1 MIHRFQ
7 RKTHSLHQTASG
19 MSFEIDIWEYSPH
32 GATRCIYLQ
41 GGLHGVELTGIP
53 VLMRFM
59 KELEESQYP
68 ERIIC
73 VPWSNPMGL
82 DSQIMG
88 QQTGY
93 NNLHTNQQNC
103 WNWNRI
109 THLKDE
115 GSLEGRWISTLL
127 ELSEE
132 ADTVLDLHTAG
143 YETIPHVYVHHSQK
157 ELALDLGI
165 PHLLAWDK
173 PSSSFSDTCFQRGQ
187 KALTFELSS
196 SRTIIESS
204 ITFGLEVLRCFF
216 GFSKSINK
224 TQVWNQETQML
235 KWYSPESGVICWHKN
250 SGDMVSQKDPILT
263 MFSRQGEKVFQSPYD
278 GILLLKNPIHAP
290 HQYQELAKFLVP

>member
-7 RKTHSLHQTASG
+7 KKPHLLHQTASG
-19 MSFEIDIWEYSPH
+19 MPFEIDVWEYSPP
-32 GATRCIYLQ
+32 GAKRITYLQ

-59 KELEESQYP
+59 KELEEHQP
-68 ERIIC
+68 NERILC

-115 GSLEGRWISTLL
+115 GSLEGHWISTLL
-127 ELSEE
+127 ELSAE
-132 ADTVLDLHTAG
+132 AEVVLDLHTAG
-143 YETIPHVYVHHSQK
+143 YETVPHVYVHRSQK
-157 ELALDLGI
+157 ELALNLGI
-165 PHLLAWDK
+165 PHLLAWEK
-173 PSSSFSDTCFQRGQ
+173 PSASFSDTCFKRGQ
-187 KALTFELSS
+187 KALTFEISS
-196 SRTIIESS
+196 SRILSEASISS
-204 ITFGLEVLRCFF
+204 GLEFLRCFF
-216 GFSKSINK
+216 GFSESMNQTRI
-224 TQVWNQETQML
+224 WNQETQMR
-235 KWYSPESGVICWHKN
+235 KWYSPEGGVICWHRKA
-250 SGDMVSQKDPILT
+250 GDSVFKSEPILT
-263 MFSRQGEKVFQSPYD
+263 FFTRHGEMTLHAPYD
-278 GILLLKNPIHAP
+278 GVLLLKNPIHAP

>member
-7 RKTHSLHQTASG
+7 KKPHSLHQTASG
-19 MSFEIDIWEYSPH
+19 MSFEIDIWEYSPP
-32 GATRCIYLQ
+32 GATQCIYLQ

-132 ADTVLDLHTAG
+132 ADTVLDLH
-143 YETIPHVYVHHSQK
+143 
-157 ELALDLGI
+157 
-165 PHLLAWDK
+165 
-173 PSSSFSDTCFQRGQ
+173 
-187 KALTFELSS
+187 LS
-196 SRTIIESS
+196 
-204 ITFGLEVLRCFF
+204 L
-216 GFSKSINK
+216 
-224 TQVWNQETQML
+224 
-235 KWYSPESGVICWHKN
+235 
-250 SGDMVSQKDPILT
+250 
-263 MFSRQGEKVFQSPYD
+263 
-278 GILLLKNPIHAP
+278 IHI
-290 HQYQELAKFLVP
+290 

>member
-1 MIHRFQ
+1 MTYRFQ
-7 RKTHSLHQTASG
+7 KKTKKLNQTASG
-19 MSFEIDIWEYSPH
+19 MTFEIDVWEYSPP
-32 GATRCIYLQ
+32 GAKRCIYLQ
-41 GGLHGVELTGIP
+41 GGLHGIELTGIP

-59 KELEESQYP
+59 KVLEEHQP
-68 ERIIC
+68 DDRIIC

-115 GSLEGRWISTLL
+115 GSLEGHWISSLL

-132 ADTVLDLHTAG
+132 ADFVIDIDTAG
-143 YETIPHVYVHHSQK
+143 YETVPHVYVNKSQMD
-157 ELALDLGI
+157 LAMNLGF
-165 PHLLAWDK
+165 PHLIAWEK
-173 PSSSFSDTCFQRGQ
+173 PSSSFSDTCFKRGQ
-187 KALTFELSS
+187 KALTFEVSA
-196 SRTIIESS
+196 SRTLSETS
-204 ITFGLEVLRCFF
+204 IASGVEFLRFFF
-216 GFSKSINK
+216 GFSETKKQSRI
-224 TQVWNQETQML
+224 WDQETQIF
-235 KWYSPESGVICWHKN
+235 KWYSSEGGVICWHRDVGENVFKN
-250 SGDMVSQKDPILT
+250 EPILT
-263 MFSRQGEKVFQSPYD
+263 IFTRQGEKTLHAPID

>member
-1 MIHRFQ
+1 
-7 RKTHSLHQTASG
+7 
-19 MSFEIDIWEYSPH
+19 MSFEIDIWEYSPP

-59 KELEESQYP
+59 KELEDSQYP

-143 YETIPHVYVHHSQK
+143 YETIPMCMYTIPK
-157 ELALDLGI
+157 KNWLWILASRICSPGI
-165 PHLLAWDK
+165 NLHPV
-173 PSSSFSDTCFQRGQ
+173 F
-187 KALTFELSS
+187 LT
-196 SRTIIESS
+196 
-204 ITFGLEVLRCFF
+204 
-216 GFSKSINK
+216 
-224 TQVWNQETQML
+224 
-235 KWYSPESGVICWHKN
+235 P
-250 SGDMVSQKDPILT
+250 
-263 MFSRQGEKVFQSPYD
+263 VFNAVKK
-278 GILLLKNPIHAP
+278 L
-290 HQYQELAKFLVP
+290 